1 MIFDKLPS
9 CIGPYDVH
17 TSKKSDH
24 ILFSQNIK
32 SVRHFTPDE
41 IKLIAEIALVGNG
54 DECLITFKSKL
65 RPRYIKFYPRVHF
78 DNDKNDQRIDPF
90 KAIVVTQTTYEGD
103 EYTLIIEDKAID
115 ITSFLTD
122 TTPFFNKLP
131 SKWHK
136 KISSI
141 IKGLGQIVMG
151 MGGCLFLVGLVALYI
166 VVQEFIFSFDAV
178 LYILGGILLLI
189 VCGSVISLA
198 VVIAV
203 GWSGEEGKDFWSV
216 IRIILF
222 TIIIL
227 GVFGYI
233 LYLLYAF
240 FHFFFSPRP

>member
-1 MIFDKLPS
+1 MIFDELPS

-103 EYTLIIEDKAID
+103 EYTLIIEYKAID

-122 TTPFFNKLP
+122 TTPFFNKLQ
-131 SKWHK
+131 SKWDRK
-136 KISSI
+136 FSSI
-141 IKGLGQIVMG
+141 IKGLGEIFKG
-151 MGGCLFLVGLVALYI
+151 LGGCLLLVAVAALYI
-166 VVQEFIFSFDAV
+166 FVPMFIASFDVV

-189 VCGSVISLA
+189 PCGYAIFFA

-203 GWSGEEGKDFWSV
+203 EWSGEEGKDFWSV

-233 LYLLYAF
+233 LYLLYSF